1 MREAMGIS
9 NASVGA
15 AVVES
20 YELPPVRSGA
30 EMLRRGLTRHVVG
43 VVAGVI
49 VALLV
54 LMAVFAPL
62 IAPHSATSH
71 DAAPLERPSWS
82 HVAGTDNT
90 GRDVFSRTVH
100 GARVSLGVAFIA
112 VGIGTVV
119 GVFGGLYSGYRGG
132 MTDRINQFTLDVGL
146 SFPGILPL
154 LVAVGAFGA
163 SFWVLTLAIA
173 FTSMP
178 VVMRVVRGAVLK
190 EKQSTYI
197 EAARTLGASD
207 RRIVFRHL
215 LPNVAPLV
223 IVLAS
228 AGIPAAILSEAAL
241 SFLGLGIQPPT
252 PSWGGDLS
260 GEARRFF
267 EHQPWMALSPG
278 IALSLAVLAF
288 NLLGDTL
295 RDVLDPRM
303 RGGR

>member
-1 MREAMGIS
+1 MP
-9 NASVGA
+9 A
-15 AVVES
+15 AE
-20 YELPPVRSGA
+20 YELRAPRPLA
-30 EMLRRGLTRHVVG
+30 QALRHGLGRHIVG
-43 VVAGVI
+43 VVAGAI
-49 VALLV
+49 VVGLVLLALL
-54 LMAVFAPL
+54 APM
-62 IAPHSATSH
+62 IAPHSPTAH
-71 DAAPLERPSWS
+71 DGVPLEDPSWS
-82 HVAGTDNT
+82 HLAGTDNT
-90 GRDVFSRTVH
+90 GRDVFSRAVY
-100 GARVSLGVAFIA
+100 GAQVSLGVAFIA

-119 GVFGGLYSGYRGG
+119 GVFGGLYAGYRRGA
-132 MTDRINQFTLDVGL
+132 TDRLSQFSLDVGL

-173 FTSMP
+173 FTSIP
-178 VVMRVVRGAVLK
+178 VIMRVVRGAVLK
-190 EKQSTYI
+190 EKEATYI
-197 EAARTLGASD
+197 EAARTLGATD
-207 RRIVFRHL
+207 TRIVFRHL

-228 AGIPAAILSEAAL
+228 AGIPAAILAEAAL

-267 EHQPWMALSPG
+267 ELQPWMALAPG

>member
-1 MREAMGIS
+1 MSSATGALAMP
-9 NASVGA
+9 A
-15 AVVES
+15 AES
-20 YELPPVRSGA
+20 EPQPARGFGQT
-30 EMLRRGLTRHVVG
+30 LRQGLTRHVVG
-43 VVAGVI
+43 VIAAVVVVG
-49 VALLV
+49 LV
-54 LMAVFAPL
+54 LVAILAPA
-62 IAPHSATSH
+62 IAPHSPTAH
-71 DAAPLERPSWS
+71 DAAPLESPSWS
-82 HVAGTDNT
+82 HPAGTDHT

-112 VGIGTVV
+112 VAIGTAIGVV
-119 GVFGGLYSGYRGG
+119 GGLYSGFRGG
-132 MTDRINQFTLDVGL
+132 ATDRMNQFILDVGL

-173 FTSMP
+173 FTSIP

-190 EKQSTYI
+190 EKELMYI

-207 RRIVFRHL
+207 LRVLVRHL

-228 AGIPAAILSEAAL
+228 AGIPAAILAEASL

-260 GEARRFF
+260 GKARDFF
-267 EHQPWMALSPG
+267 QHQPWMALAPG